1 MMQLNSELVTAPA
14 RASATVVLLRDAPQ
28 AGLEVFLLRRHA
40 ASAVLG
46 GAYVF
51 PGGKLDEADCAPTLH
66 PCLDSS
72 PHDLHQSL
80 GEPDLDPHTAAGLY
94 VAAVRESLE
103 ECGVLYARHADSQ
116 VLAHDAA
123 QRQVWQQQLHA
134 GESFEQV
141 LHQAALRIDTQHLA
155 PWSRWITPLMPSV
168 TNKRFD
174 TRFFVAVL
182 PKGQSPIHDNVEAVD
197 SIWLTPRAA
206 LEKYWAREL
215 LLAPPQIMTLVSL
228 QGHADAASV
237 LRAAAQQ
244 QPPRVMPETFD
255 ADGVRHICYPGDA
268 LHSVSQRALVGPT
281 RLRFIEG
288 RFEPLGGFDELVNVP
303 LTGQ

>member
-1 MMQLNSELVTAPA
+1 MMQLNSEVVTSPA
-14 RASATVVLLRDAPQ
+14 RASATVILLRDTPQ
-28 AGLEVFLLRRHA
+28 VGLEVFLLRRHA
-40 ASAVLG
+40 ASTVLG

-51 PGGKLDEADCAPTLH
+51 PGGKLDEADCAPSLH
-66 PCLDSS
+66 NHLDRT
-72 PHDLHQSL
+72 PQALHQSL
-80 GEPDLDPHTAAGLY
+80 GESDLDAHTAAGLY

-116 VLAHDAA
+116 VLAHGAL
-123 QRQVWQQQLHA
+123 QRQGWQQQLH
-134 GESFEQV
+134 GGQGFEQV
-141 LHQAALRIDTQHLA
+141 LQDAALRIDTQHLA

-182 PKGQSPIHDNVEAVD
+182 PAGQAPIHDNVEAVD

-215 LLAPPQIMTLVSL
+215 SLAPPQIMTLVSL
-228 QGHADAASV
+228 QGYADATSV

-255 ADGVRHICYPGDA
+255 ADGLRHICYPGDS
-268 LHSVSQRALVGPT
+268 LHSVQQRAMMGPT

-288 RFEPLGGFDELVNVP
+288 RFEPLGGLDALLNP
-303 LTGQ
+303 

>member
-1 MMQLNSELVTAPA
+1 MMQLNSEVVTTPA
-14 RASATVVLLRDAPQ
+14 RASATVVLLRDTPQ
-28 AGLEVFLLRRHA
+28 VGLEVFLLRRHA

-51 PGGKLDEADCAPTLH
+51 PGGKLDDADCAPSLH
-66 PCLDSS
+66 SHLDRA
-72 PHDLHQSL
+72 PEALHQSL
-80 GEPDLDPHTAAGLY
+80 GEPDLDAHTAAGLY

-103 ECGVLYARHADSQ
+103 ECGVLYARHADSE

-123 QRQVWQQQLHA
+123 QRQAWQQQLHA
-134 GESFEQV
+134 GQGFEQV
-141 LHQAALRIDTQHLA
+141 LQDAALRIDTQHLA

-182 PKGQSPIHDNVEAVD
+182 PAGQAPIHDNVEAVD

-215 LLAPPQIMTLVSL
+215 SLAPPQIMTLVSL
-228 QGHADAASV
+228 LGSADAASV

-255 ADGVRHICYPGDA
+255 ADGLRHICYPGDP
-268 LHSVSQRALVGPT
+268 LHSVQQRAMMGPT

-288 RFEPLGGFDELVNVP
+288 RFEPLGGLDALLNP
-303 LTGQ
+303 

>member
-1 MMQLNSELVTAPA
+1 
-14 RASATVVLLRDAPQ
+14 
-28 AGLEVFLLRRHA
+28 LEVFLLRRHA

-51 PGGKLDEADCAPTLH
+51 PGGKLDEADCVPSLH
-66 PCLDSS
+66 RHLDSA
-72 PHDLHQSL
+72 PQDLHQSL
-80 GEPDLDPHTAAGLY
+80 GEPDLDAHTAAGLY

-103 ECGVLYARHADSQ
+103 ECGVLYARHVDSE
-116 VLAHDAA
+116 VLAHDAS

-134 GESFEQV
+134 GQSFEQV
-141 LHQAALRIDTQHLA
+141 LHDAALRIDTQHLA

-182 PKGQSPIHDNVEAVD
+182 PKGQAPIHDNVEAVD

-215 LLAPPQIMTLVSL
+215 SLAPPQIMTLVSL
-228 QGHADAASV
+228 QGFADAASV
-237 LRAAAQQ
+237 LRAAAHQ

-255 ADGVRHICYPGDA
+255 ADGLRHICYPGDP

-288 RFEPLGGFDELVNVP
+288 RFEPLGGLDALLNP
-303 LTGQ
+303 